1 MNTAGD
7 ELSKPWLKNY
17 PAGVPQQ
24 IDISRYNSLLDLFSE
39 SFARFS
45 QRKAYQYFGK
55 SLTFGELDLA
65 SEDFAAYLQSL
76 GFERGARV
84 AIMLPNV
91 LQYPLAMLGIL
102 RAGFVVVNIN
112 PLYTARELEYQ
123 LRDSG
128 ASALIILE
136 NFAHV
141 YQSIK
146 AQVQIKEVIVTSIGE
161 QIGIKGMVID
171 FVLRHIKKVVPAW
184 HLEGSIAFKTALHIG
199 AKQQLQAVQILPT
212 DIAFLQYT
220 GGTTGVSKGAVLSHQ
235 NILANVM
242 QVDVWLEPA
251 LTLKTPA
258 GAKVGKGDQLVFLCA
273 LPLYH
278 IFALT
283 ACALVGIQ
291 RGALNILVPN
301 PKDIPSFI
309 QLLAKNP
316 SIHLFPAVNTLLAA
330 LLRHPNFVKLKFPN
344 LLVTIGGGMAVQK
357 TIADQ
362 WQRLTGVPVAEG
374 YGLSETAPVVCVNT
388 PLINEFTGHI
398 GLPLPSTEVKIIGE
412 DELPVAVGEAG
423 EICIR
428 GPQVMTGYWNR
439 PKDTRD
445 VMTADGF
452 FKSGDIGTMNADGY
466 VKIID
471 RKKDM
476 IIVSGF
482 KVYPNEIEE
491 LLMQVDGVMECA
503 VIGVPDEETGE
514 AVKLFVVRDSTAKV
528 TENLPVELKENLK
541 GNLKEN
547 LTEESI
553 QNFCKTQL
561 TNYKRP
567 KYIVFKES
575 LPKTNLGKILRREL
589 RESI

>member
-7 ELSKPWLKNY
+7 ELNKPWLKNY

-39 SFARFS
+39 SFTRFS
-45 QRKAYQYFGK
+45 QRKAYLYFGQA
-55 SLTFGELDLA
+55 LTFSELDQA
-65 SEDFAAYLQSL
+65 SQDFAAYLQSL
-76 GFERGARV
+76 GLERGARV

-91 LQYPLAMLGIL
+91 LQYPIAMLGIL

-112 PLYTARELEYQ
+112 PLYTPRELEYQ
-123 LRDSG
+123 LQDSG

-141 YQSIK
+141 YQSIEPQMQLK
-146 AQVQIKEVIVTSIGE
+146 QVIVTSIGE
-161 QIGIKGMVID
+161 LIGIKGWAID
-171 FVLRHIKKVVPAW
+171 FVLRHVKKVVPAW
-184 HLEGSIAFKTALHIG
+184 HLEGSIAFKSALHIG
-199 AKQQLQAVQILPT
+199 AKKQLQAVQILSA

-220 GGTTGVSKGAVLSHQ
+220 GGTTGVSKGAVLSHR
-235 NILANVM
+235 NILANVL

-258 GAKVGKGDQLVFLCA
+258 GATVSKDDQLVFLCA

-301 PKDIPSFI
+301 PKDIAGFI

-316 SIHLFPAVNTLLAA
+316 SIHLFPVVNTLLAA
-330 LLRHPNFVKLKFPN
+330 LLRHPNFAKLQFPN

-357 TIADQ
+357 NVADL
-362 WQRLTGVPVAEG
+362 WQQMTGVPVAEG

-388 PLINEFTGHI
+388 PLIKEFTGHI
-398 GLPLPSTEVKIIGE
+398 GLPLPSTEIQIRGDDGLPTALGE
-412 DELPVAVGEAG
+412 PG

-428 GPQVMTGYWNR
+428 GPQVMVGYWNR
-439 PKDTRD
+439 PQDTREA
-445 VMTADGF
+445 MTTDGF

-482 KVYPNEIEE
+482 KVYPNEIEA
-491 LLMQVDGVMECA
+491 LLMQLEGVMECA

-514 AVKLFVVRDSTAKV
+514 AVKLFVVQDVTA
-528 TENLPVELKENLK
+528 TPSENLSVEPR
-541 GNLKEN
+541 GN
-547 LTEESI
+547 LTEEGI
-553 QNFCKTQL
+553 QNFCKAQL

-589 RESI
+589 RE

>member
-7 ELSKPWLKNY
+7 ELNKPWLKNY

-39 SFARFS
+39 SFTRFS
-45 QRKAYQYFGK
+45 QRKAYLYFGQA
-55 SLTFGELDLA
+55 LTFSELDQA
-65 SEDFAAYLQSL
+65 SQDFAAYLQSL
-76 GFERGARV
+76 DLERGSRV

-91 LQYPLAMLGIL
+91 LQYPIAMLGIL

-123 LRDSG
+123 LQDSG

-141 YQSIK
+141 YESIH
-146 AQVQIKEVIVTSIGE
+146 AQMQLKQVIVTSIGE
-161 QIGIKGMVID
+161 QIGIKGWAID
-171 FVLRHIKKVVPAW
+171 FVLRHVKKVVPAW
-184 HLEGSIAFKTALHIG
+184 HLEGSISFKSALHIG
-199 AKQQLQAVQILPT
+199 AKKQLQAVQILPT

-235 NILANVM
+235 NILANVL

-258 GAKVGKGDQLVFLCA
+258 GTTVGKDDQLVFLCA

-301 PKDIPSFI
+301 PKDISGFI

-316 SIHLFPAVNTLLAA
+316 SIHLFPVVNTLLAA
-330 LLRHPNFVKLKFPN
+330 LLRHPNFAKLQFPN

-357 TIADQ
+357 TVADL
-362 WQRLTGVPVAEG
+362 WQQMTGVPVAEG

-388 PLINEFTGHI
+388 PLIKEFTGHI
-398 GLPLPSTEVKIIGE
+398 GLPLPSTEIQIRGE
-412 DELPVAVGEAG
+412 DGLPTALGEPG

-428 GPQVMTGYWNR
+428 GPQVMIGYWNR
-439 PKDTRD
+439 PQDTREAL
-445 VMTADGF
+445 TADGF
-452 FKSGDIGTMNADGY
+452 FKSGDIGTMNEDGY

-482 KVYPNEIEE
+482 KVYPNEIEA
-491 LLMQVDGVMECA
+491 LLMQLDGVMECA

-514 AVKLFVVRDSTAKV
+514 AVKLFVVQDATMTPSK
-528 TENLPVELKENLK
+528 NLSVEPR
-541 GNLKEN
+541 GNLT
-547 LTEESI
+547 TEQI
-553 QNFCKTQL
+553 QNFCKAQL

-589 RESI
+589 RE